1 MFRAPISHIPYHIRA
16 RLAPV
21 LCIVRRSSSS
31 SVVSGARTAM
41 RVTTA
46 VLSLLKLRL
55 LVWRN
60 PGELRGPLQH
70 ADEISKLYPIS

>member
-1 MFRAPISHIPYHIRA
+1 MFRAPMYHIRA

-21 LCIVRRSSSS
+21 LYCPSFVV
-31 SVVSGARTAM
+31 VVSGQWGARTAI

-46 VLSLLKLRL
+46 VSSLLKLCL

-60 PGELRGPLQH
+60 PGKPRGSLQH
-70 ADEISKLYPIS
+70 ADETTKL